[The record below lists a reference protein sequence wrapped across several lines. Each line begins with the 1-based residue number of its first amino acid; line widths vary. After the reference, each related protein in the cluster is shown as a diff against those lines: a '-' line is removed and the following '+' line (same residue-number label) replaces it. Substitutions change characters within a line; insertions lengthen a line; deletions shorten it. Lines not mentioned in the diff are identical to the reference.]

1 MIPDIGERPMTAD
14 EWLARYILRREHV
27 RADGTLKPDPFMPYK
42 WVELSV
48 TRHLGLE
55 ESEIWQAGQTVADET
70 GTTLQGRADAL
81 AQVYAKHRL
90 RVLPK
95 PLPNNLNH
103 ADVVD
108 WPADKPAQKEIA
120 LMIAR
125 EASYQPKPVE

>member
-1 MIPDIGERPMTAD
+1 VAAAEL
-14 EWLARYILRREHV
+14 LARFILRRQHV

-48 TRHLGLE
+48 TRHLGLDE
-55 ESEIWQAGQTVADET
+55 PQIWLAGQTVANET
-70 GTTLQGRADAL
+70 DRTQQGRADAT
-81 AQVYAKHRL
+81 AQVYVRQRL

-95 PLPNNLNH
+95 PLPSNLNH

-108 WPADKPAQKEIA
+108 WPAEEPAQREIA

-125 EASYQPKPVE
+125 RASYKPRPEV